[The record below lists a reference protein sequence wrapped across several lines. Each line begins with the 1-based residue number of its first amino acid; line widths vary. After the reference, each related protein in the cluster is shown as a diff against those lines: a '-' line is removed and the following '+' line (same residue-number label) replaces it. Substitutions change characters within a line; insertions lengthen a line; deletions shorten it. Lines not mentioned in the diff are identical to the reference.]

1 MCVLNKV
8 ENARVKGNTCAYAW
22 WCVYLVP
29 FQCLPFVSVVCRYVV
44 CGRPVARIRSSTHHI
59 FISIQKTKTD
69 AKPKTK
75 KIRAREKTSR
85 ISIAVFPPKK
95 TNRRFTNLEITQ
107 GVRISEYTCIWV
119 NSVFTTWKQTKKS
132 SDDVRFGSV
141 RFGSV
146 RFGSVRSSV
155 ARSHALQVVHSL
167 IHSLR
172 TAAAGGTHARDE
184 RWRRKPQRN
193 GWIRDAMSWLTWP
206 PCPNPPRWYVRDT
219 NTNDAFPTRAKFPRF
234 SPKILY
240 SEMN

>member
-146 RFGSVRSSV
+146 VSGALARATGCAFTDSLFENGSSRGN
-155 ARSHALQVVHSL
+155 ARTR
-167 IHSLR
+167 R
-172 TAAAGGTHARDE
+172 TMAKKAAKERMDKGRDE
-184 RWRRKPQRN
+184 LVNMATVSKPTTLVR
-193 GWIRDAMSWLTWP
+193 
-206 PCPNPPRWYVRDT
+206 PRY
-219 NTNDAFPTRAKFPRF
+219 
-234 SPKILY
+234 
-240 SEMN
+240 EHE

>member
-1 MCVLNKV
+1 MRTRGGACIWYPFS
-8 ENARVKGNTCAYAW
+8 AY
-22 WCVYLVP
+22 
-29 FQCLPFVSVVCRYVV
+29 
-44 CGRPVARIRSSTHHI
+44 RSSPSCADMSSADVPSPAFVHPRII
-59 FISIQKTKTD
+59 FSFPSKKRRRTRNQ
-69 AKPKTK
+69 KPKK
-75 KIRAREKTSR
+75 FARERRPRGSR
-85 ISIAVFPPKK
+85 SRCSRQKK

-107 GVRISEYTCIWV
+107 GVRISGYTCIWV
-119 NSVFTTWKQTKKS
+119 NSVFTTGNKQKNQATT
-132 SDDVRFGSV
+132 
-141 RFGSV
+141 FGSV